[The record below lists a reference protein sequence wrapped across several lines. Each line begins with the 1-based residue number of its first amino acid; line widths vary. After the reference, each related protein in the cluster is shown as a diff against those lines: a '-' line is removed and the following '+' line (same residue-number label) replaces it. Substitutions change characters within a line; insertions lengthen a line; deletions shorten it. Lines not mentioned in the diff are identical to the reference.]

1 MNPSFNRVVVI
12 GASAGGVSALLEIS
26 GALPRFFAAPV
37 CIVQHVGNNPSIL
50 PELLRYRGTNH
61 AMHAEDGQRLTAGTL
76 HIAPPDCHLLIE
88 GDTLR
93 LTQGPKENHARPAV
107 DPLFRSAA
115 VSWGPRAIGVI
126 LTGHMDDGAA
136 GLRAVHDCGG
146 VTIVQDP
153 QTALEPEMP
162 RSALASVQATHCVP
176 LAGIAPLL
184 QRLVGVPRP
193 ATTAAV
199 PESLIRELAI
209 NRGEATMENITAIA
223 TPSTLTCPDCG
234 GSLWEMKHA
243 KPLRYRCHT
252 GHAYTAISL
261 ARAQQDGSELAL
273 RSSVRVLRERELLLR
288 RVAAVAEA
296 TGDNTQAAAGIAY
309 ADRLHTQIARLTE
322 MVNEG
327 SPPAPGIEEDATA

>member
-1 MNPSFNRVVVI
+1 M
-12 GASAGGVSALLEIS
+12 
-26 GALPRFFAAPV
+26 
-37 CIVQHVGNNPSIL
+37 
-50 PELLRYRGTNH
+50 
-61 AMHAEDGQRLTAGTL
+61 
-76 HIAPPDCHLLIE
+76 
-88 GDTLR
+88 
-93 LTQGPKENHARPAV
+93 
-107 DPLFRSAA
+107 
-115 VSWGPRAIGVI
+115 
-126 LTGHMDDGAA
+126 
-136 GLRAVHDCGG
+136 
-146 VTIVQDP
+146 QDP

-199 PESLIRELAI
+199 PESLIRELAL